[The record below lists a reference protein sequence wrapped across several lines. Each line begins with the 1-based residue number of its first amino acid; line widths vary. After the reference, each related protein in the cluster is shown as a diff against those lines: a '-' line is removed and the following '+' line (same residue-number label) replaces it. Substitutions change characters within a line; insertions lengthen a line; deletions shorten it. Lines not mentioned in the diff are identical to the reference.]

1 MFYNYAIA
9 TTCGVIGGVCMYEK
23 EDYRKMIMALLEMCD
38 DLHWL
43 KTIYAY
49 VKRLIG

>member
-1 MFYNYAIA
+1 MFYNYTIA
-9 TTCGVIGGVCMYEK
+9 TTRGVIGGVLVNEK
-23 EDYRKMIMALLEMCD
+23 EEYRKMIIALLEMCD